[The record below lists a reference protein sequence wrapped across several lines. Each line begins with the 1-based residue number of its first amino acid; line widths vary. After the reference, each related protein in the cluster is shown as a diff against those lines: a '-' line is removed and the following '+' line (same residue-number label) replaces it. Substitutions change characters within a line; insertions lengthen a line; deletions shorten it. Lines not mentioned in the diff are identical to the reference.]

1 MTQLRSILAV
11 AVIALLVACGGDS
24 PTTPP
29 VDTTKIIPP
38 PPPPPPVVASVAL
51 TGPTKLTV
59 GRADTVKATARTAAG
74 VTVAGKTFAFTSSN
88 TAAVTVDA
96 SGIVRA
102 GGPGTATISGTT
114 DGVTG
119 TLTIVSTDASLFSMT
134 LTPPASS
141 ILVGGTGQIVASGKD
156 SSGAPVAIRS
166 ITWTSRNPG
175 VAMVSSTGVVTGVSA
190 GTATISAEGITNT
203 AIIATTSVTVVP
215 VPTAAVVITPPTD
228 TILHFRFPKQIV
240 ATARDSAGNVLQ
252 RPITYKSSNV
262 DVALLDDFGLATATG
277 QGPVTVTATSG
288 TKSASVNLYV
298 VSDSGLYVA
307 SRGGTPGD
315 FSAASIDVPNSTSP
329 ATFSRLIATDTV
341 TRFNFVTSTGSYR
354 VRTSTS
360 GDPNR
365 VGATLAGIALQ
376 LGAQTTPIPTKLG
389 PPSSVVSI
397 GMTPYTATITAPATA
412 GVNSQITVKWT
423 FDETTQPFSF
433 FPAHAPAGRVYY
445 SSSNGV
451 DLSGTT
457 AAATVTVDPTT
468 GISLFSATF
477 TAPSTPGTLYIQVV
491 GDGAVAQ
498 LVYPI
503 KFLGVPYR
511 TITIQ

>member
-11 AVIALLVACGGDS
+11 GVTALLIACGGDT

-29 VDTTKIIPP
+29 VDTTKAPP
-38 PPPPPPVVASVAL
+38 PPPPPPVVASVTL
-51 TGPTKLTV
+51 TGPAKLTV

-74 VTVAGKTFAFTSSN
+74 VTVTGKTFAFTSSN

-96 SGIVRA
+96 AGVVRA
-102 GGPGTATISGTT
+102 AGPGTATISGTT

-119 TLTIVSTDASLFSMT
+119 TLSVVSTDASLFSMT
-134 LTPPASS
+134 LTPPANP
-141 ILVGGTGQIVASGKD
+141 ILIGGTGQIVASGKD
-156 SSGAPVAIRS
+156 SSGASVAIRT
-166 ITWTSRNPG
+166 ITWTSKSPG
-175 VAMVSSTGVVTGVSA
+175 VATVSSTGVVTGVSA

-203 AIIATTSVTVVP
+203 AIIATTTITVVP
-215 VPTAAVVITPPTD
+215 VPIAAVVITPPQD

-262 DVALLDDFGLATATG
+262 DVAVLDDFGLATATG

-288 TKSASVNLYV
+288 AKSASVNLYV

-307 SRGGTPGD
+307 STGGIPGD
-315 FSAASIDVPNSTSP
+315 FSTASIEIPNATSP
-329 ATFSRLIATDTV
+329 ATFTKLIATDTV

-365 VGATLAGIALQ
+365 VGTTLAGIALQ
-376 LGAQTTPIPTKLG
+376 LGAQTTPTPVTLG

-397 GMTPYTATITAPATA
+397 GMKPYTATITAPATA
-412 GVNSQITVKWT
+412 GVNSQITVTWT

-433 FPAHAPAGRVYY
+433 YPARAPAGRVYY

-457 AAATVTVDPTT
+457 AAATVTLDPNT
-468 GISLFSATF
+468 GIALFTATF